1 MLHHVQ
7 PIMLFVHTHFVLL
20 LCVIYICFWQADAE
34 EDLQH
39 ATAALIKEQES
50 LAASAN
56 PPEMSPIAE
65 LSSGKPCTKA
75 VIGSES
81 ETEVA
86 DNITGRNVTQGHIQP
101 FSTRR
106 MQTTGEWRAPNHQT
120 QCNDERLLFSGSC
133 LVAVTAAALI
143 VLTCLISAQ
152 GPCLYKYSPES

>member
-7 PIMLFVHTHFVLL
+7 PVMLLVHTHFVLL
-20 LCVIYICFWQADAE
+20 LCVTYICVWQADAE

-56 PPEMSPIAE
+56 PPEMSPTAE
-65 LSSGKPCTKA
+65 LSSGKPCRKA
-75 VIGSES
+75 VFDSEA

-86 DNITGRNVTQGHIQP
+86 DKIAGRNVTQGHIQP
-101 FSTRR
+101 CSTRR

-120 QCNDERLLFSGSC
+120 QCNDDRLLLSGSC

-143 VLTCLISAQ
+143 ALF
-152 GPCLYKYSPES
+152 